1 MRRLRT
7 LGLLL
12 LAGLL
17 FGALVA
23 VIKGQDAGVRNALG
37 NASAPWVVVPFL
49 AGMRADSVW
58 HGALLGVATTLA
70 SFFGFYLVEAAILDL
85 GPHPWYIDLALTVG
99 TVNVYEKWGLL
110 SGSLYGG
117 LGAVWA
123 SRRLIAAPIALGLA
137 FVAEPL
143 IVLLLAR
150 TGLWGGGGLLDHS
163 WMWMAE
169 VLLGVGAIALVVART
184 RTRRGGVAISGR
196 IE

>member
-1 MRRLRT
+1 MF
-7 LGLLL
+7 GPLL

-17 FGALVA
+17 FGVLVA
-23 VIKGQDAGVRNALG
+23 VIKGQDGGVRDALG

-49 AGMRADSVW
+49 AGMRADSVSR
-58 HGALLGVATTLA
+58 GALLGIATTLA
-70 SFFGFYLVEAAILDL
+70 SFFGFYLAEAAVLDL
-85 GPHPWYIDLALTVG
+85 GPHPWYIDLKLTVG

-110 SGSLYGG
+110 SGSLYGA

-123 SRRLIAAPIALGLA
+123 SRRLMAAPIALGLA

-143 IVLLLAR
+143 IVLLLVRA
-150 TGLWGGGGLLDHS
+150 GVWGGGGLLDHS

-184 RTRRGGVAISGR
+184 RRRRAGAISST